1 MFSYKIKIMS
11 GNTRKNVFIIHGTG
25 GHPKENWF
33 PWLKEQLEP
42 MGCKV
47 IIPQFPTPENQT
59 PETWFKVLDRY
70 RGEYTPETI
79 LVAHSLGSAFA
90 LRILENYSVRIKAAF
105 LVSAPIGVRPI
116 KNWDGDQ
123 PFIGK
128 PFDWEVIRTR
138 AGKFVVFHSE
148 DDPMVGIGNGIE
160 LAKNL
165 GAEFV
170 RLPNAG
176 HFNAKAG
183 YTKFEL
189 LLEKIKELV

>member
-1 MFSYKIKIMS
+1 MGRIQ
-11 GNTRKNVFIIHGTG
+11 TKNVFIIHGTG

-42 MGCKV
+42 IGCRV
-47 IIPQFPTPENQT
+47 IIPQFPTPENQS
-59 PETWFKVLDRY
+59 PETWFRVMDNYKAD
-70 RGEYTPETI
+70 YTPETI

-90 LRILENYSVRIKAAF
+90 LRILEKYPVKIRAAI
-105 LVSAPIGVRPI
+105 LVAAPIGVRPI

-128 PFDWEVIRTR
+128 PFDWDTIRSR
-138 AGKFVVFHSE
+138 AERFVVFHSE
-148 DDPMVGIGNGIE
+148 DDPMVGVGNGIE
-160 LAKNL
+160 LADRL

-183 YTKFEL
+183 FTKFEM
-189 LLEKIKELV
+189 LLERIKRIF